1 MGRTRK
7 NRVQARANRLAWPLS
22 LALILASIGLG
33 DAQAAENATQF
44 YILGLKT
51 TMAGF
56 TPPPGTYLID
66 INYFYAGSA
75 SGNAAVGI
83 ALRRLANPN
92 LPPPRFT
99 LQADINLD
107 ADAQLTAPLLL
118 WVAPGKVLGGNVGLG
133 VIVPYGRKAVDV
145 DIDAL
150 ATLTLPLL
158 NRTIEA
164 GRHFNFDQSTTD
176 LGDPALNALIGWHE
190 GNWHWNL
197 NALLNVP
204 IGPWSN
210 SSITNLPIHRWAF
223 DATGA
228 VTWPDPKMGLELS
241 SAVGFTFN
249 GENPATDYTT
259 GTEFHVEWAIVQ
271 HFSKTFALGF
281 DGYHYDQIT
290 GDSGPGATLGP
301 FEGRVTG
308 IGPVMTYSFSLAKIL
323 VSTQWSYF
331 HEFDVENRAQGD
343 VGMLTVTVSLSGAGQ

>member
-1 MGRTRK
+1 ML
-7 NRVQARANRLAWPLS
+7 RAKQVCALLLAFSGAP
-22 LALILASIGLG
+22 IGSN
-33 DAQAAENATQF
+33 AAHAAENATNF

-75 SGNAAVGI
+75 SGDAAVGI

-92 LPPPRFT
+92 LPPRQFT
-99 LQADINLD
+99 LQADINVD

-118 WVAPGKVLGGNVGLG
+118 WVAPEKVLGGNVGLG

-164 GRHFNFDQSTTD
+164 DRHFNFDQSTTD

-210 SSITNLPIHRWAF
+210 SSITNIAIHRWAL

-228 VTWPDPKMGLELS
+228 VTWLDPKIGLELS
-241 SAVGFTFN
+241 SAAGFTFN
-249 GENPATDYTT
+249 GENPDTDYTT
-259 GTEFHVEWAIVQ
+259 GTEFHVEWALVQ

-281 DGYHYDQIT
+281 TGYHYEQIT
-290 GDSGPGATLGP
+290 GDSGAGAKLGD
-301 FEGRVTG
+301 FEGRVTAV
-308 IGPVMTYSFSLAKIL
+308 GPIMTYSFNLAKIP

-343 VGMLTVTVSLSGAGQ
+343 VGMLTVTVPLSTPGH

>member
-1 MGRTRK
+1 MKTR
-7 NRVQARANRLAWPLS
+7 VVLVAS
-22 LALILASIGLG
+22 LALSVTSLVCVEG
-33 DAQAAENATQF
+33 QAAENATNF

-56 TPPPGTYLID
+56 TPPPGTYLTD

-92 LPPPRFT
+92 LPPRQFT

-107 ADAQLTAPLLL
+107 ADAELIAPLLL
-118 WVAPGKVLGGNVGLG
+118 WVAPEKVLGGNVGLG

-158 NRTIEA
+158 NRTIDA
-164 GRHFNFDQSTTD
+164 DRHFNFDQSTTD

-197 NALLNVP
+197 EALLNVP
-204 IGPWSN
+204 IAPWSS
-210 SSITNLPIHRWAF
+210 SSITNLSLHRWAF
-223 DATGA
+223 DTTGA
-228 VTWPDPKMGLELS
+228 VTWLDPKIGLELS

-249 GENPATDYTT
+249 GENPDTDYTT
-259 GTEFHVEWAIVQ
+259 GTEFHVEWALVQ
-271 HFSKTFALGF
+271 HFSKTFSLGF
-281 DGYHYDQIT
+281 AGYHYDQIT
-290 GDSGPGATLGP
+290 GDSGAGATLGD
-301 FEGRVTG
+301 FEGRVTA
-308 IGPVMTYSFSLAKIL
+308 IGPVMTYGFNFAKIP
-323 VSTQWSYF
+323 VSTQWSWF
-331 HEFDVENRAQGD
+331 HEFDVENRATGD
-343 VGMLTVTVSLSGAGQ
+343 VGMLTVSVPLSVTGH

>member
-1 MGRTRK
+1 MLR
-7 NRVQARANRLAWPLS
+7 ARQSFALLTL
-22 LALILASIGLG
+22 LALSTAAPLNGG
-33 DAQAAENATQF
+33 RAAENATNF

-56 TPPPGTYLID
+56 TPPPGTYLTD

-75 SGNAAVGI
+75 SGDAAVGI

-92 LPPPRFT
+92 LPPRQFT

-107 ADAQLTAPLLL
+107 ADAELTAPLLL
-118 WVAPGKVLGGNVGLG
+118 WVAPEKVLGGNVGFG

-150 ATLTLPLL
+150 ATLSLPLL

-164 GRHFNFDQSTTD
+164 DRHFNFDQSTTD

-210 SSITNLPIHRWAF
+210 SSITNISLHRWAF

-228 VTWPDPKMGLELS
+228 VTWLDPKMGLELS

-249 GENPATDYTT
+249 GENPDTDYTT
-259 GTEFHVEWAIVQ
+259 GTEFHIEWALVQ
-271 HFSKTFALGF
+271 HFSKAFSLGF
-281 DGYHYDQIT
+281 VGYHYDQIT
-290 GDSGPGATLGP
+290 GDSGTGAKLGD
-301 FEGRVTG
+301 FEGRVTAV
-308 IGPVMTYSFSLAKIL
+308 GPVMTYGFNFAKIP
-323 VSTQWSYF
+323 VSTQWSWF
-331 HEFDVENRAQGD
+331 HEFDVENRPTGD
-343 VGMLTVTVSLSGAGQ
+343 VGMLTVTVPLSVAGR

>member
-1 MGRTRK
+1 METR
-7 NRVQARANRLAWPLS
+7 VVLVAS
-22 LALILASIGLG
+22 LALSVTSLVSVEG
-33 DAQAAENATQF
+33 QAAENATNF

-56 TPPPGTYLID
+56 TPPPGTYLTD

-92 LPPPRFT
+92 LPPRQFT

-107 ADAQLTAPLLL
+107 ADAELTAPLLL
-118 WVAPGKVLGGNVGLG
+118 WVAPEKVLRGNVGLG
-133 VIVPYGRKAVDV
+133 VIVAYGRKAVDV

-164 GRHFNFDQSTTD
+164 DRHFNFDQSTTD

-204 IGPWSN
+204 IALEQQHHQP
-210 SSITNLPIHRWAF
+210 LAP
-223 DATGA
+223 
-228 VTWPDPKMGLELS
+228 PLGL
-241 SAVGFTFN
+241 
-249 GENPATDYTT
+249 
-259 GTEFHVEWAIVQ
+259 
-271 HFSKTFALGF
+271 
-281 DGYHYDQIT
+281 
-290 GDSGPGATLGP
+290 
-301 FEGRVTG
+301 
-308 IGPVMTYSFSLAKIL
+308 
-323 VSTQWSYF
+323 
-331 HEFDVENRAQGD
+331 
-343 VGMLTVTVSLSGAGQ
+343 

>member
-1 MGRTRK
+1 MLRAR
-7 NRVQARANRLAWPLS
+7 QACAL
-22 LALILASIGLG
+22 LALLLFSAAVGCNG
-33 DAQAAENATQF
+33 VEAAENATNF

-51 TMAGF
+51 TMAGV
-56 TPPPGTYLID
+56 TPPTGIYLTD
-66 INYFYAGSA
+66 INYFYAGGA
-75 SGNAAVGI
+75 TGEAAVGI
-83 ALRRLANPN
+83 TLRRLANPN
-92 LPPPRFT
+92 LPPRQLT
-99 LQADINLD
+99 LQTRINLD
-107 ADAQLTAPLLL
+107 ADAELTAPLLL
-118 WVAPGKVLGGNVGLG
+118 WVAPEKVLGGNIGFG
-133 VIVPYGRKAVDV
+133 VLVPHGRKAIDA

-158 NRTIEA
+158 HRTLQAE
-164 GRHFNFDQSTTD
+164 RHFDFEQSSTD

-210 SSITNLPIHRWAF
+210 SSVTNLSIHRWAF

-228 VTWPDPKMGLELS
+228 VTWLDPKIGLELS

-249 GENPATDYTT
+249 GENPSTDYTT
-259 GTEFHVEWAIVQ
+259 GTEFHVEWALVQ

-290 GDSGPGATLGP
+290 GDSGSGATLGP

-308 IGPVMTYSFSLAKIL
+308 IGPVMTYSFNFAKIP

-343 VGMLTVTVSLSGAGQ
+343 VGLLTVSLPLSVPRH

>member
-1 MGRTRK
+1 MLRAR
-7 NRVQARANRLAWPLS
+7 QAYAL
-22 LALILASIGLG
+22 LALVLFSAAAECNG
-33 DAQAAENATQF
+33 AEAAENATNF

-51 TMAGF
+51 TMAGV
-56 TPPPGTYLID
+56 TPPPGIYLTD
-66 INYFYAGSA
+66 INFFYGGGATGD
-75 SGNAAVGI
+75 AAVGI
-83 ALRRLANPN
+83 ALRRLKNPN
-92 LPPPRFT
+92 LPPREFT
-99 LQADINLD
+99 LQAHINLD
-107 ADAQLTAPLLL
+107 ADAELTAPLLL
-118 WVAPGKVLGGNVGLG
+118 WVAPEKVLGGNVGFG

-158 NRTIEA
+158 HRTLQAE
-164 GRHFNFDQSTTD
+164 RHFDFDQSTTD
-176 LGDPALNALIGWHE
+176 FGDPALNALIGWHE

-228 VTWPDPKMGLELS
+228 VTWLDPKIGLELS

-249 GENPATDYTT
+249 GENPSTDYTT
-259 GTEFHVEWAIVQ
+259 GTEFHVEWALVQ

-290 GDSGPGATLGP
+290 GDGGPGATLGP

-308 IGPVMTYSFSLAKIL
+308 IGPVMTYSFNFAKIP
-323 VSTQWSYF
+323 VSRQWSYF

-343 VGMLTVTVSLSGAGQ
+343 VGLLTVSLPLSVPRH